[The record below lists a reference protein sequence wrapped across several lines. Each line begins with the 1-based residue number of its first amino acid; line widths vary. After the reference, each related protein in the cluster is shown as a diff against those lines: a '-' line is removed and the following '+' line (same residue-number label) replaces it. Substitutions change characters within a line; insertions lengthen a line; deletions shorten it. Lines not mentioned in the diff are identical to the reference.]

1 MEQRL
6 DRLREQLRCDG
17 VDVHPFVL
25 IGYVLLWDWP
35 ELGYVRILQEYA
47 DYVGDAPE
55 RVHADL
61 CRRLLAVGKEMQP
74 EEYFRLLEGRLL
86 VEN

>member
-6 DRLREQLRCDG
+6 DRLREQLRGDG
-17 VDVHPFVL
+17 VDMHPFVL
-25 IGYVLLWDWP
+25 IGYVLLWDWL
-35 ELGYVRILQEYA
+35 ELGYWRVLQEYA

-74 EEYFRLLEGRLL
+74 EEYFRLLKGRLL
-86 VEN
+86 GED